1 MKNTFL
7 IIFSLFVLL
16 LGSCEP
22 VISEFTPDA
31 GNADFSVFVSVGCS
45 QTAGF
50 ANNELY
56 RSGQIVSFPNI
67 LSRQLLHVGGGE
79 FRQPLMSDDV
89 GYGNRL
95 QLTYSIDCLGDS
107 VIQPAEAGGM
117 PDEASLG
124 NIYADE
130 GPFHNFGI
138 PGARISQLFDP
149 LNTTSGPFN
158 KYFSRFASS
167 TAATVLADVTASNAT
182 FFSLWTGKADI
193 LHFAMSGGTANQIL
207 EPDEFR
213 SYLNVLL
220 TQLRSMTMLGVVAN
234 IPDVLSY
241 PYFSQIG
248 PQGLWV
254 TDTTNVNGKRT
265 TLPGELILLP
275 AADQIKCQ
283 GLGSEENPIPLHLYL
298 TLDEVNTIAS
308 RINTF
313 NTIISERVTHYNLAF
328 ADIYNLFAEVR
339 EGIVVDGVSI
349 NFEFIFGGYFSL
361 DGINTSRRG
370 NALIANAFIDAINSR
385 YQSSVPRVSV
395 TQFQGIEYP

>member
-7 IIFSLFVLL
+7 IICSLFILL

-22 VISEFTPDA
+22 EISKFSPDA
-31 GNADFSVFVSVGCS
+31 GNADFSVFVSIGCS

-95 QLTYSIDCLGDS
+95 QLGYTIDCLGDS
-107 VIQPAEAGGM
+107 VLLPVAAGGM
-117 PDEASLG
+117 PDEGSLG
-124 NIYADE
+124 NIYGDE

-138 PGARISQLFDP
+138 PEARISQLFDP
-149 LNTTSGPFN
+149 LNTTSGSFN

-167 TAATVLADVTASNAT
+167 SATTVLSDVLASNAT
-182 FFSLWTGKADI
+182 FFSLWTGKSDI
-193 LHFAMSGGTANQIL
+193 LHFAMSGGTTSPII
-207 EPDEFR
+207 EPDQFR

-234 IPDVLSY
+234 IPHVLSY
-241 PYFSQIG
+241 PYFSHID

-254 TDTTNVNGKRT
+254 TDTTHANGKRT

-275 AADQIKCQ
+275 AGEQIKCQ
-283 GLGSEENPIPLHLYL
+283 GLGSENNPVPLHLYL
-298 TLDEVNTIAS
+298 SIEEVNIIKNRVNS
-308 RINTF
+308 F
-313 NTIISERVTHYNLAF
+313 NTIISERVAHYNLAF
-328 ADIYNLFAEVR
+328 ADIHSLFAEVN
-339 EGIVVDGVSI
+339 EGIAVDGVSV

-361 DGINTSRRG
+361 DGVNTSRRG
-370 NALIANAFIDAINSR
+370 NALIANAFINAINSR
-385 YQSSVPRVSV
+385 YKSAVPRVSI